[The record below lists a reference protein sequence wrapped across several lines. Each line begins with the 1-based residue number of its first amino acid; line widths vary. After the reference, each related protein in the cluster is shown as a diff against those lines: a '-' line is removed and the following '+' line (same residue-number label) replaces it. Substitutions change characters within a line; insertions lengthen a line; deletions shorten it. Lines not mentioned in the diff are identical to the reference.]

1 MPPKESILEK
11 NSAIQNQI
19 SINEQEKKYVESTIL
34 LKLSKLFDPHNITML
49 RKKSNVRLV
58 QKQKITYIYRKSID
72 QKIEQFNDQKH
83 YNI

>member
-1 MPPKESILEK
+1 
-11 NSAIQNQI
+11 
-19 SINEQEKKYVESTIL
+19 
-34 LKLSKLFDPHNITML
+34 ML